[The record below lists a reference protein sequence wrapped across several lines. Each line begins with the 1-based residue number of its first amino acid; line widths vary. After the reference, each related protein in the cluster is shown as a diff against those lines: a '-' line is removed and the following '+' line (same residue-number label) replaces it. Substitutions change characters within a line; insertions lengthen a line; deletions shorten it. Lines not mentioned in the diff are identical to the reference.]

1 MSLLAACVRKAR
13 RRCCR
18 MVSSGGFVGRT
29 SVNWRERLE
38 QRPEVL
44 GGKPVIKGSRLS
56 VEFLLGLMAAGWEQ
70 PEILENYPGLTRED
84 LLACLQYAQEV
95 LETEQ
100 IIPLTA

>member
-1 MSLLAACVRKAR
+1 
-13 RRCCR
+13 
-18 MVSSGGFVGRT
+18 
-29 SVNWRERLE
+29 VNWRERLE